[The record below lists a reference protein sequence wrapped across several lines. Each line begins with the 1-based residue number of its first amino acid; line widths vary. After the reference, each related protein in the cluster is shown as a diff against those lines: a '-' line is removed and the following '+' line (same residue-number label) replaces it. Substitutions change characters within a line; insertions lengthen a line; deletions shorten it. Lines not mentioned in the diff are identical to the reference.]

1 MIHKCQKDQVCMYSY
16 FLHRHSCCSKP
27 ETCRNIVEP
36 EINSLTGYG
45 WIVCTPSLLVSCL
58 GDHIT
63 PKPPKTICQNS
74 KNLLPNLFQFNSIP
88 SQKDIAH
95 FFCLN
100 ISQRYVRADEV
111 EEITDLLLYPEEL
124 PLT

>member
-16 FLHRHSCCSKP
+16 FPHRKSCCSKP

-58 GDHIT
+58 GDHII
-63 PKPPKTICQNS
+63 PKPP
-74 KNLLPNLFQFNSIP
+74 LLPKLFQFNSIP

-111 EEITDLLLYPEEL
+111 EEKTDLLLYPEEL
-124 PLT
+124 PVM